1 MILTPYKTLIKTQF
15 SSLKKTG
22 NRLLSSFIK
31 VFESSEWLNNN
42 ITNSLN
48 SPTKMAR
55 ALVIANVLKDMVGSV
70 FYVYQSYNNEKMPED
85 KRKLV
90 AALDLANG
98 IAMCGFQLLLGF
110 TISDKEVQ
118 EKLAKKLFGS
128 FEHSHPGKFLIC
140 KTGFATITSL
150 LIASIIAKRI
160 ITPLVTTP
168 MAFKIKEKYID
179 KKENPTSLNVEQHT
193 FNPEVV
199 YQLAK
204 SKINFAAYP
213 SRYKN
218 PVSITNSGDK
228 LKI

>member
-1 MILTPYKTLIKTQF
+1 M
-15 SSLKKTG
+15 LKP
-22 NRLLSSFIK
+22 FIK
-31 VFESSEWLNNN
+31 KLANWEWLNAH
-42 ITNSLN
+42 ITDTLKN
-48 SPTKMAR
+48 PYAIAR
-55 ALVIANVLKDMVGSV
+55 ILVIANVIKDAVGSV
-70 FYVYQSYNNEKMPED
+70 FYVTQSYNNQKMPED

-98 IAMCGFQLLLGF
+98 IAMCALQLVLGF
-110 TISDKEVQ
+110 TISDKKVQ
-118 EKLAKKLFGS
+118 DNITRKLFGA
-128 FEHSHPGKFLIC
+128 FEHSDPAKFLTC
-140 KTGFATITSL
+140 KAGFAAITSL
-150 LIASIIAKRI
+150 VISTIIAKRI